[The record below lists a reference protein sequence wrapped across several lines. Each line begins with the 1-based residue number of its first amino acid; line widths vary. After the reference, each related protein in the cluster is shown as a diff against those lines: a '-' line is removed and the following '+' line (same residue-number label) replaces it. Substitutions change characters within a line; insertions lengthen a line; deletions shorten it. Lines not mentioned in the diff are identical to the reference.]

1 MAQTDLQ
8 LAQVLQQ
15 KLNVLEQEKSEL
27 KRAVGDCR
35 EELLAARQYVYQ
47 LESGNQQLL
56 EEVATLKSNL
66 NSLQQYAADASH
78 HRESLQKLQ
87 KDNRSQKQQ
96 IKQLLQENKDLQL
109 AYKGTIGEL
118 GQVDDDLKQYSKL
131 SDEHQSLKIY
141 YAEALEDL
149 SIVQRERDML
159 QSSFN
164 TLEERVVELENDKAD
179 NLAVVEE
186 AKRIV
191 RENQIINTSSDGQQS
206 AREAELLEDISRL
219 NHRLQSVKDG
229 IKLQIE
235 QEVSL
240 LTDDHNKKQRKLFDE
255 ITDLQ
260 IESANL
266 KSQLAL
272 VSKDNLL
279 LKLELEQVV
288 KSSQSAMERKS
299 NQLEELNNKSRKLA
313 SERDQSVHQ
322 LEALRQ
328 QMSRMESKLESDKQL
343 LQQGSEIKSSRIRQ
357 LEQENESMKSEL
369 IQHVKLLNE
378 RKSEVES
385 LVASKEAVI
394 VSNDNKMKAIK
405 QQHSQSI
412 EKYHQ
417 ELSSF
422 KMENQQLKKE
432 VQTLLFEQQKT
443 TQLWRNE
450 IEDIKRQHQLKVGRL
465 NDERADLVKQIS
477 QLECQIVELTSI
489 KDSVSAQLSISR
501 QNQEK
506 LTLMVESS
514 DAQIDQMS
522 VQIKEFLQREHD
534 LIEKKLELERAVDR
548 LTLEKKRQV
557 QNESKQRLLRSL
569 NIRSSKLSDKSGLSS
584 QSGSSSLQSLQQ
596 YIDHNAAGEDR
607 ENMANLPQS
616 ESDLVIDAL

>member
-465 NDERADLVKQIS
+465 SDERADLVKQIS
-477 QLECQIVELTSI
+477 ELECQIAELTSI
-489 KDSVSAQLSISR
+489 KDSFSAQLSISR

-534 LIEKKLELERAVDR
+534 LIEKKHELERTVDR

-607 ENMANLPQS
+607 ENMVNLPQS

>member
-47 LESGNQQLL
+47 LESGNQQLQ
-56 EEVATLKSNL
+56 EEVTTLKSNL

-87 KDNRSQKQQ
+87 KDNRLQKQQ

-141 YAEALEDL
+141 YAEALEEL

-159 QSSFN
+159 QSAFN
-164 TLEERVVELENDKAD
+164 TLEDRVVELENDKAD
-179 NLAVVEE
+179 NLVVVEE

-229 IKLQIE
+229 VKLQIE
-235 QEVSL
+235 QEVSM

-299 NQLEELNNKSRKLA
+299 NQLEDLNNKSRKLA

-322 LEALRQ
+322 LETLRQ
-328 QMSRMESKLESDKQL
+328 QMSRRESKFESDKQL

-378 RKSEVES
+378 RKSEVEQ
-385 LVASKEAVI
+385 LIASKEAVI

-417 ELSSF
+417 ELSSL

-477 QLECQIVELTSI
+477 ELECQIAELTSI

-514 DAQIDQMS
+514 DAQIDLMS

-534 LIEKKLELERAVDR
+534 LIEKKHELERAVDR

-607 ENMANLPQS
+607 ENMPNLPQS

>member
-35 EELLAARQYVYQ
+35 EELLAAREYVYQ
-47 LESGNQQLL
+47 LESGNQQLQ
-56 EEVATLKSNL
+56 EEVTTLKSNL

-118 GQVDDDLKQYSKL
+118 GQVDDDLKQFSKL

-159 QSSFN
+159 QSAFN

-179 NLAVVEE
+179 NLVIVEE

-191 RENQIINTSSDGQQS
+191 RENQMINTSSDGQQS

-219 NHRLQSVKDG
+219 NHRLQSVKNG

-235 QEVSL
+235 QEVSML
-240 LTDDHNKKQRKLFDE
+240 NDDHNKKQRKLFDE

-313 SERDQSVHQ
+313 VERDQSVHQ
-322 LEALRQ
+322 LETLSQ
-328 QMSRMESKLESDKQL
+328 QLSRMESKLESDKQL

-378 RKSEVES
+378 RKSEVEQ
-385 LVASKEAVI
+385 LIASKEAAI
-394 VSNDNKMKAIK
+394 ASNDNRMKAIK

-412 EKYHQ
+412 EKFHQ
-417 ELSSF
+417 ELSSL

-465 NDERADLVKQIS
+465 SDEISDSRKQIAE
-477 QLECQIVELTSI
+477 LECQIAELNSI

-534 LIEKKLELERAVDR
+534 LIEKKHELERAVDR

-596 YIDHNAAGEDR
+596 YIDHNAVGDDR

-616 ESDLVIDAL
+616 EGDLVIDAL